1 MTMAVAGLLY
11 LGMFALAAGM
21 SRHAD
26 PLLGPQAKRAALR
39 HPARPGWALVA
50 LSFLVAC
57 LAGDGGRALVLWFGL
72 IPFVSAIILLGLT
85 YRPAVPRAVVP
96 VAMLM
101 VLLAPFTWA
110 VNP

>member
-26 PLLGPQAKRAALR
+26 PLLGARARHAALR
-39 HPARPGWALVA
+39 HPARYGWALVA
-50 LSFLVAC
+50 FSFLIAC

-72 IPFVSAIILLGLT
+72 IPFASAIILLGLS
-85 YRPAVPRAVVP
+85 YRPAVPRAMVP

-101 VLLAPFTWA
+101 VLLAPLI
-110 VNP
+110 